1 MEVDTLRIFT
11 SVAKLG
17 SFAAAARLHGTDPST
32 VSRTI
37 SNLEEELGIRLFQR
51 TTRSMTLT
59 ESGDAYLG
67 RISTILEDIDI
78 AREDAMAVSKR
89 PTGTI
94 RITTTYAY
102 GQIRLLPL
110 LTKFRDRFPGL
121 KLDLILSDAPID
133 LVTDEIDIAI
143 RLAPRIRG
151 NVIASKIQDLRY
163 HVYASP
169 DYVDIHGPID
179 RPADLER
186 HPCILFRL
194 PAFGSIWM
202 AQDKNGIEREIRI
215 QGDLSISSIL
225 ALKQGAIN
233 GLGPALL
240 ADWVVE
246 DDIDA
251 GRLIKLL
258 PDYNFFAMHVQS
270 AVWLVYP
277 SRRYLPTKVR
287 VVVDFLRE
295 NLTI

>member
-1 MEVDTLRIFT
+1 MEVDTLRIFIT
-11 SVAKLG
+11 VAKLG
-17 SFAAAARLHGTDPST
+17 SFAAAARMHGTDPST

-67 RISTILEDIDI
+67 RIATVLEDIDI
-78 AREDAMAVSKR
+78 AREDAVAVSKR

-102 GQIRLLPL
+102 GQIRILPL
-110 LTKFRDRFPGL
+110 LAKFRDRFPGL
-121 KLDLILSDAPID
+121 KLDLVLSDSAID

-151 NVIASKIQDLRY
+151 NVIASKLQDMHY

-169 DYVDIHGPID
+169 DYLEKHGPIEH
-179 RPADLER
+179 PSDLED
-186 HPCILFRL
+186 HLCVLFRL
-194 PAFGSIWM
+194 PAFGSVWL
-202 AQDKNGIEREIRI
+202 AQDKQGKECEVRI
-215 QGDLSISSIL
+215 QGDMSITSIL
-225 ALKQGAIN
+225 ALKQCAVD

-240 ADWVVE
+240 VDWVAQN
-246 DDIDA
+246 DLDA
-251 GRLIKLL
+251 GRLVDLL
-258 PDYNFFAMHVQS
+258 PDYSFSAMHVQS

-295 NLTI
+295 NLTV